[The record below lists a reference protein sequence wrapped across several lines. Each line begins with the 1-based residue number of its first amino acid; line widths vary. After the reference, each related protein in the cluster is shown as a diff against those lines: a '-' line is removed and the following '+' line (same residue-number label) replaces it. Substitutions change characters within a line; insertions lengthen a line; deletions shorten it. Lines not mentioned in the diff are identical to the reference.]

1 VLGFAMALVSSVSGI
16 GLLRRA
22 MLTTPLESWHGLFTA
37 QPFSGPLVQGLV
49 VSAAWTAACLYLAH
63 TSLRRRDITGG

>member
-1 VLGFAMALVSSVSGI
+1 
-16 GLLRRA
+16 

-37 QPFSGPLVQGLV
+37 SPFHGPLVQGLV
-49 VSAAWTAACLYLAH
+49 VSAVWTVVCLFFAH